1 MPPNTEHTA
10 DVHSPALR
18 AQRQPPVV
26 AVASYH
32 PRCDM
37 LIVVPQ
43 VACSALCNTT
53 PAPGV
58 ARALCGS
65 RGLGLVFSALDAHRH
80 VAGVRARPPCFS
92 LCLVQRLAVC
102 GIVCDAGVCAFE
114 SGWF

>member
-1 MPPNTEHTA
+1 M
-10 DVHSPALR
+10 HSPGLR
-18 AQRQPPVV
+18 AQRQPLV
-26 AVASYH
+26 AVSDH
-32 PRCDM
+32 PRCDV

-43 VACSALCNTT
+43 VACSALCNAT

-80 VAGVRARPPCFS
+80 VAGVRAPSFYLFLQRPAQCS
-92 LCLVQRLAVC
+92 DLLCVVLCAML
-102 GIVCDAGVCAFE
+102 GVCAFE